1 MTLSPGATIGILGAG
16 QLGRMLAIAALKL
29 GLRTHIF
36 APEAAAPA
44 YDAAAARTVAAFD
57 DEAALTRFAEAVDVA
72 TFEFENVPTAT
83 VEFLAGRVP
92 VRPGVRALAQTQDR
106 LVEKTFLR
114 DLGLKTAPFVKVEDA
129 GALVRAVAELG
140 RPAILKTRRLGYDG
154 KGQSL
159 IREGSNVAAVHRTL
173 GSAPM
178 ILEGFVA
185 FEREVSVVAARS
197 LEGEIVA
204 YDLCENEHERH
215 ILARTR
221 APARVGPE
229 TSVQAKRIAGQ
240 VLEALEYVGVLAVEM
255 FVVRDRHGH
264 EGLIVN
270 EIAPRVHNS
279 GHWTIE
285 GAQTS
290 QFEQHI
296 RAIAGWPLG
305 VTTRRG
311 RAEMHNLIGEDAQE
325 WSDILAQ
332 PDLSLHLYGKLEIRP
347 DRKMGHVTRNL
358 SGDAG
363 GVAGVGDPARA
374 QASRRNAIGER
385 VDRARP
391 RLDSPTAP
399 SLYRRLASMRLRLSR
414 AHGGIAQLVRAAE
427 S

>member
-1 MTLSPGATIGILGAG
+1 MILSPGATIGILGAG
-16 QLGRMLAIAALKL
+16 QLGRMLAVAALKL

-57 DEAALTRFAEAVDVA
+57 DEAALARFADAVDVA

-83 VEFLAGRVP
+83 VDFLAGRVP

-106 LVEKTFLR
+106 LIEKTFLR

-140 RPAILKTRRLGYDG
+140 RPAILKTRRFGYDG

-173 GSAPM
+173 GQAPM

-221 APARVGPE
+221 APARVSQE
-229 TSVQAKRIAGQ
+229 TAAEAKRIAGV
-240 VLEALEYVGVLAVEM
+240 VLEALDYVGVLAVEL
-255 FVVRDRHGH
+255 FVICDRQGR
-264 EGLIVN
+264 EGLVVN

-285 GAQTS
+285 GAETS

-305 VTTRRG
+305 VPTRRG
-311 RAEMHNLIGEDAQE
+311 RAEMHNLIGEDAE
-325 WSDILAQ
+325 DWRDILAE
-332 PDLSLHLYGKLEIRP
+332 PNLSLHLYGKLEIRP
-347 DRKMGHVTRNL
+347 DRKMGHVTR
-358 SGDAG
+358 
-363 GVAGVGDPARA
+363 VFR
-374 QASRRNAIGER
+374 E
-385 VDRARP
+385 
-391 RLDSPTAP
+391 SPE
-399 SLYRRLASMRLRLSR
+399 L
-414 AHGGIAQLVRAAE
+414 
-427 S
+427 

>member
-229 TSVQAKRIAGQ
+229 TSVEAKRIAGQ

-347 DRKMGHVTRNL
+347 DRKMGHVTRIFPETPEL
-358 SGDAG
+358 
-363 GVAGVGDPARA
+363 
-374 QASRRNAIGER
+374 
-385 VDRARP
+385 
-391 RLDSPTAP
+391 
-399 SLYRRLASMRLRLSR
+399 
-414 AHGGIAQLVRAAE
+414 
-427 S
+427 